1 MYLIEWA
8 EGSEAQTTRPP
19 SAIVHVNHAIGGWK
33 YGHWEAVLDKSL
45 SHYMIQLKTTLG
57 DKLDKVWA
65 VFLRYFVPSESCCI
79 HLVSWLFL
87 FSSPSAGP
95 SISRHRGG
103 HEGAVNLAINRAD
116 WTWNRELSQGWACG
130 TGHIL
135 ANRLSYSSSLDR
147 FARTGS
153 QK

>member
-57 DKLDKVWA
+57 DKLDKAWA
-65 VFLRYFVPSESCCI
+65 VFFEIFCS
-79 HLVSWLFL
+79 
-87 FSSPSAGP
+87 
-95 SISRHRGG
+95 
-103 HEGAVNLAINRAD
+103 N
-116 WTWNRELSQGWACG
+116 
-130 TGHIL
+130 
-135 ANRLSYSSSLDR
+135 
-147 FARTGS
+147 
-153 QK
+153 